1 MNVLQAVLFADIQ
14 NKKKKIESR
23 LTNPIGFKP
32 ACQKKT
38 RILQHEFRN
47 PFDKTYC
54 KLCWVAEARQAAPR
68 AHSERTIFRSPTA
81 RQLCAIFS
89 QIDLPFAEAAIDRNE
104 PKKSEKI
111 R

>member
-1 MNVLQAVLFADIQ
+1 MFYKQCYSQTSKI
-14 NKKKKIESR
+14 KKKKIESR

-54 KLCWVAEARQAAPR
+54 KLC
-68 AHSERTIFRSPTA
+68 
-81 RQLCAIFS
+81 
-89 QIDLPFAEAAIDRNE
+89 
-104 PKKSEKI
+104 
-111 R
+111 